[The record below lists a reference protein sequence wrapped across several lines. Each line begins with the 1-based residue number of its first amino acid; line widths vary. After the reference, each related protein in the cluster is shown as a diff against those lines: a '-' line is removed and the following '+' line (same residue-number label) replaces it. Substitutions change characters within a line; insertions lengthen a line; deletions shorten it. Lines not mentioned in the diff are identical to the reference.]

1 VVYWPPTGG
10 LQPELLGA
18 IGLLKLQ
25 AGPHC
30 RLVLQPFD
38 RLGAPERGQLPT

>member
-1 VVYWPPTGG
+1 

-25 AGPHC
+25 VGPHC

-38 RLGAPERGQLPT
+38 RLGAPERDQLPT